1 MDTKPL
7 GHCTIAL
14 SSVSGRPM
22 YGRLEYSRLVDSD
35 TELGSIPWETARLA
49 RLAMITTTAVSE
61 YMARDIRID
70 DLRSF

>member
-1 MDTKPL
+1 
-7 GHCTIAL
+7 
-14 SSVSGRPM
+14 M

-49 RLAMITTTAVSE
+49 RLAMITTTVVSE
-61 YMARDIRID
+61 YMARDIRTD